1 MIPYSEVWYYIA
13 VNKVSALLRGIS
25 TKYDGDFHCLNCLPT
40 CRANN
45 KYESHKKVCGNTVF
59 YDVLMLSE
67 DNKLLEFNHYQKHNT
82 MPFLI
87 YPDLGSLIEKID
99 GCKNNPKKS
108 SLNKV
113 SEQVSS
119 VFWISIMLSIK
130 GPTNK

>member
-1 MIPYSEVWYYIA
+1 
-13 VNKVSALLRGIS
+13 
-25 TKYDGDFHCLNCLPT
+25 
-40 CRANN
+40 
-45 KYESHKKVCGNTVF
+45 
-59 YDVLMLSE
+59 
-67 DNKLLEFNHYQKHNT
+67 

-130 GPTNK
+130 GTTNK